1 MKCFDLLDNSELV
14 SVLDNGE
21 RELIIN
27 NSTYITYDKGDSII
41 KEREF
46 ITNSI
51 FVCSGYVKIHLEF
64 KRRSLILNVL
74 GPQRFVLLGLM
85 ISLESQPFSITAIED
100 SSICLTDIKVIQK
113 LAATN
118 PKFSKYLLKETNQ
131 SLVNYVN
138 HNLISLTQ
146 NNIHGRLAN
155 ILIYLS
161 ERVFHST
168 SFDMLL
174 SRKELSQ
181 FSNISRENV
190 IKVLYEFDNDGIISL
205 HGKIIQINSL
215 ENLRRIANHG

>member
-155 ILIYLS
+155 ILLYLS